1 MYFVKEYESEPNKLL
16 AMTFEP
22 TLEQTLVSRVK
33 RSQFDIG
40 LLMDPSLTEGI
51 ITEIEPK
58 IREMSDRGLTPILV
72 TTAELRLAFRRF
84 MEPSFPQLII
94 LAYQELPSETHV
106 EPFAAIALEDNSLPP
121 EIVSAMENDPNIQN
135 QPQVAA

>member
-1 MYFVKEYESEPNKLL
+1 
-16 AMTFEP
+16 MTFEP

-106 EPFAAIALEDNSLPP
+106 EPFAAIALEDKSLPP